1 MENKMTTSPHD
12 TKEFW
17 DDVKVDYTARAKD
30 IAALGSDELDALQEL
45 RWSCSDLSESVEYF
59 MDFEYLELVK
69 FMKASRALCDDFDWD
84 QSSCEGKSY
93 IAKKSK
99 ALSDEITKHDCRL
112 TLMQVREFSVLAG
125 RIHHYFQCEPNKY
138 QMKRFEEFGITWEG
152 EVRDH

>member
-1 MENKMTTSPHD
+1 
-12 TKEFW
+12 
-17 DDVKVDYTARAKD
+17 
-30 IAALGSDELDALQEL
+30 
-45 RWSCSDLSESVEYF
+45 

-112 TLMQVREFSVLAG
+112 TLMQVGEFSVLAG
-125 RIHHYFQCEPNKY
+125 HIHHYFQCEPNKY